1 MAYLAAGSEARPSHR
16 CSSTDP
22 GPGPMIPI
30 SDENPT
36 LRRPVMTW
44 ALLATITLVWVVAQG
59 AGLDQYRLAASVCN
73 YGLVPGE
80 LTGQAQL
87 GFALPLGRDIAC
99 VVDDEP
105 INALTPLTSM
115 FLHGSWGH
123 LLGNALFLWVF
134 GNNIE
139 DSMGPWRFLVFYILC
154 GLAAVGAHIV
164 VDPAS
169 PVPTVGASGAIS
181 GVLGAY
187 LVLYPRARV
196 NMLFWFVIFI
206 RVIPLPAW
214 LVLIWWFAIQVLQG
228 LPQLS
233 SLRPEVTGGVAVWAH
248 VGGFVA
254 GMILVKLFEKEA
266 FVMERK
272 AVHDALHPEH
282 PYRRLTRWQ

>member
-1 MAYLAAGSEARPSHR
+1 MWQPVAA
-16 CSSTDP
+16 SSSP
-22 GPGPMIPI
+22 GRDRAQPWKPMIPI

-44 ALLATITLVWVVAQG
+44 ALLAAVIAVWVVVQG
-59 AGLDQYRLAASVCN
+59 AGLDTYQLAASVCN

-80 LTGQAQL
+80 LTGQARL
-87 GFALPLGRDIAC
+87 GFALRMGTDVATGRAIAC
-99 VVDDEP
+99 VVDNEP
-105 INALTPLTSM
+105 INRLTPLTSM
-115 FLHGSWGH
+115 FLHGSWSH
-123 LLGNALFLWVF
+123 LLGNGLFLWVF

-139 DSMGPWRFLVFYILC
+139 DSMGPGRFVVFYILC
-154 GLAAVGAHIV
+154 GLVAAAAHVFIA
-164 VDPAS
+164 PAS

-196 NMLFWFVIFI
+196 NMLFWFVFII

-214 LVLIWWFAIQVLQG
+214 LVLVWWFAIQVIQG

-233 SLRPEVTGGVAVWAH
+233 QLESEVSGGVAVWAH

-254 GMILVKLFEKEA
+254 GVLLVKLFENRA
-266 FVMERK
+266 LVTERQVIH
-272 AVHDALHPEH
+272 A
-282 PYRRLTRWQ
+282 RTG